1 MIHHDIRYRRFTRR
15 NAIQRK
21 RKIAVSSFCF
31 SHEYLADPRHVG
43 QWAKGK
49 VHCSCPL
56 CACKSTK
63 VIGKRT
69 NSQAGYSVSDLR
81 KFDTLIYRLKEVV
94 ESVQ

>member
-63 VIGKRT
+63 VIGKG
-69 NSQAGYSVSDLR
+69 QILR
-81 KFDTLIYRLKEVV
+81 LVILYPTCDNLTHLFID
-94 ESVQ
+94 